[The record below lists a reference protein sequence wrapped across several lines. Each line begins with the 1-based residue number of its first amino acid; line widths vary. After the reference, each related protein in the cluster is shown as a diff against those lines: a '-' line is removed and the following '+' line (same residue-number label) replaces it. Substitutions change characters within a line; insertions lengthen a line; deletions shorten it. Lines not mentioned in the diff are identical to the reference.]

1 MLRVLFHRALPART
15 QRPAAPLPPRLIV
28 LALLCLGSAGLAGA
42 AAQTAEGP
50 AEAAPPK
57 VQGQAEAAAQTARG
71 PAEAEAAIGHAPFD
85 RYQRWRD
92 EAPDD
97 WRRANERV
105 GAIGGWR
112 SYARELEDGA
122 DALDAGHA
130 GERGADQ
137 GGKHGH

>member
-15 QRPAAPLPPRLIV
+15 QRPAAPPPPRLIV

-50 AEAAPPK
+50 
-57 VQGQAEAAAQTARG
+57 AEAAAQTARG